1 MITPTV
7 ALTRIMTKDCQTD
20 SGDRNKVSQFIRSTY
35 PYKHDKRKD
44 NN

>member
-7 ALTRIMTKDCQTD
+7 ALTRIMHKDCQTD
-20 SGDRNKVSQFIRSTY
+20 SGDRNKVNHLYVPTY